1 MTERDDRHEALPPV
15 SDDTSADATES
26 FSSPDAALPDTDPI
40 LYPGMTW
47 GRYRLRELVGHGGMG
62 SVWRAW
68 DPELGR
74 EVALKLLAGWAPDS
88 ERKLLAEARAQ
99 ARISHPN
106 VCEIYDV
113 GRANSHGYIAMRL
126 VDGATLRKVAP
137 TLNLEARVAL
147 VRDVAEAVHAAH
159 RTGLVHRDLKS
170 DNILVER
177 DGDGRLTPFVVDFGL
192 ARPLDSDGTVSIRIS
207 GTPAYMAP
215 EQASDDGRP
224 LDRRTDVYGL
234 GAVLYEALGGAA
246 PFTGSNHMTTLLRVL
261 TEPPTPLRRLE
272 PSVPVDL
279 EAIVMRCLE
288 KQPDHRYSSARA
300 LAEDLSRF
308 LDGETVSARPP
319 DLLEQ
324 MRRVLYRRR
333 REVGVAAA
341 ILLIVAIG
349 AGAALHSRWQA
360 REQTRWAQDFIERVK
375 EVEAVRRYA
384 ALAGGP
390 AGSPWRE
397 RADRTLRG
405 LETEIDA
412 LGDVAA
418 GPGQYALGRAALAL
432 GDPSGARAHLERAI
446 SRGWDGPSVRWTL
459 GRSLAEIYR
468 SSLEALERISEPE
481 LRRTERDRLVR
492 ELRDPA
498 LALLRS
504 GRAAAPDATDFVEGL
519 VAACEERY
527 GEAYA
532 ALDRAW
538 QGAPWLYEAKML
550 EARLRIEESWA
561 ALNDGDNDRAADLL
575 RSATQPA
582 HLAIDTA
589 PGDARP
595 LIIEA
600 NRLRTLA
607 TLATSTPSQAD
618 LALDEALEACDG
630 AVAIDPLVAAAHQA
644 RGLVL
649 MTRGRVRLDRGEDP
663 DTELVAAIDE
673 AETATDLD
681 PTDWESYHLAAFA
694 AELRARWDFRR
705 GGDAQPHFE
714 SSRRALENGI
724 RLCPW
729 SAPLH
734 ARLGRLLYLE
744 GLFQRSRGHDPE
756 PSFVAAIHAFEAAME
771 LAPTYAP
778 GFSNLGNVWT
788 ALAEGSISRGED
800 PEDQLA
806 RAASALE
813 QAVDCEPLL
822 AAHHSNLGNVFLT
835 KAEWRLENGR
845 DPSEALDEAQI
856 QYREALRLQPDYG
869 IATFNLGQSLRFR
882 SRWLL
887 MQHHDPSSVTTTA
900 LDVLADAGRLLP
912 GDADVDKER
921 ARIHMIRAE
930 WALRTGSDPAPAV
943 DACRAALAAGV
954 AVNPADVELDRIRAE
969 LDQLIAGEASPE
981 DRRPEPR

>member
-1 MTERDDRHEALPPV
+1 
-15 SDDTSADATES
+15 
-26 FSSPDAALPDTDPI
+26 
-40 LYPGMTW
+40 
-47 GRYRLRELVGHGGMG
+47 VGHGGMG

-126 VDGATLRKVAP
+126 VDGPTLRKVAP

-177 DGDGRLTPFVVDFGL
+177 DRDGRLTPFVVDFGL

-215 EQASDDGRP
+215 EQATDDGRP

-246 PFTGSNHMTTLLRVL
+246 PFAGSNHMTTLLRVL
-261 TEPPTPLRRLE
+261 TEQPTPLRRLE

-288 KQPDHRYSSARA
+288 KQPDHRYSSTRA

-319 DLLEQ
+319 GLVEQ
-324 MRRVLYRRR
+324 MRRMLYRRR
-333 REVGVAAA
+333 REVGFAAVV
-341 ILLIVAIG
+341 LLIVAIG
-349 AGAALHSRWQA
+349 AGAAIHSRWQT

-397 RADRTLRG
+397 RADHTLRG
-405 LETEIDA
+405 LETEIDEI
-412 LGDVAA
+412 GDVAA

-468 SSLEALERISEPE
+468 SNLEALERISEPE
-481 LRRTERDRLVR
+481 MRRAERARLVR

-504 GRAAAPDATDFVEGL
+504 GRAAAPDETDFVEGL

-527 GEAYA
+527 GDAYA

-538 QGAPWLYEAKML
+538 REAPWLYEAKML

-561 ALNDGDNDRAADLL
+561 AMNDGESHRAADLL
-575 RSATQPA
+575 RSATLPA
-582 HLAIDTA
+582 RLAIDTA

-595 LIIEA
+595 LIIEG

-607 TLATSTPSQAD
+607 TLPTSTPSEAD
-618 LALDEALEACDG
+618 QELDEALEACDA
-630 AVAIDPLVAAAHQA
+630 AVEIDPRSASAHQA

-649 MTRGRVRLDRGEDP
+649 MTRGRISLAQGEDP
-663 DTELVAAIDE
+663 NAALEAAAGE

-714 SSRRALENGI
+714 SSQRALENGI
-724 RLCPW
+724 RQCPW

-744 GLFQRSRGHDPE
+744 GLYQRSRGHDPE

-806 RAASALE
+806 QAASALKK
-813 QAVDCEPLL
+813 AVDCAPLL

-835 KAEWRLENGR
+835 QAEWRLENGR
-845 DPSEALDEAQI
+845 DPSDALDEAQA

-921 ARIHMIRAE
+921 ARIQIIRAE

-954 AVNPADVELDRIRAE
+954 AVNPADVEVDRIRAE
-969 LDQLIAGEASPE
+969 LDQLLAEESSPE
-981 DRRPEPR
+981 DRGSEPR